1 MLQSESLQDEDMR
14 DLREKYGYTADMSD
28 DMFIDKLK
36 EYKEHLKRDIRKVS
50 HEPGALLFCLTH

>member
-50 HEPGALLFCLTH
+50 Q